1 MCGSG
6 RRGSSQCAC
15 VCRGGCMS
23 VSVVLVVAVSGQL
36 IWGEGCMQLYIDRC
50 ISLKIGCKNTLTLS
64 HTHTHTPLT
73 HTHTHT

>member
-23 VSVVLVVAVSGQL
+23 VSVVLMVAVSGQL
-36 IWGEGCMQLYIDRC
+36 IWGEGCQC
-50 ISLKIGCKNTLTLS
+50 VW
-64 HTHTHTPLT
+64 
-73 HTHTHT
+73 